1 MKRILTGIFFF
12 LLSAAGSAAA
22 EPVRLVL
29 QWQHQSQFA
38 GYYMALEKGF
48 YRAEN
53 LDVTLIPGGAHVDP
67 LRMIRDG
74 QADFCTTMLSS
85 VLGRH
90 DRNEFVL
97 LQQVLNRSNLTLV
110 AWKKGRHGID
120 SIAAPSDLDQRRIT
134 LWDGFRPPY
143 EAFFRRYGIDPVI
156 IPQYY
161 SFSLFL
167 HRGADACCAM
177 RYNEYHSLI
186 QHGLR
191 DEELTVFDFHE
202 LGVDL
207 PEDGLFAVAET
218 WRRRLSV
225 CDAFVRASMKGWQ
238 YARDHR
244 RETLDVVMRYVEEAR
259 LPANRPHMEWMLDTI
274 LQAVF
279 PATDAGWIPGQ
290 LTEERYRK
298 AVSILGLEGS
308 EPAYGDFVTPGAQR
322 GLH

>member
-207 PEDGLFAVAET
+207 ACLAREHPLGDEKLSSHRPPLRTHAAENED
-218 WRRRLSV
+218 RLSRLIRHG
-225 CDAFVRASMKGWQ
+225 AGGGA
-238 YARDHR
+238 ARTR
-244 RETLDVVMRYVEEAR
+244 GE
-259 LPANRPHMEWMLDTI
+259 
-274 LQAVF
+274 F
-279 PATDAGWIPGQ
+279 GQ
-290 LTEERYRK
+290 LADEVGGIGVGKRDTCR
-298 AVSILGLEGS
+298 VMCTS
-308 EPAYGDFVTPGAQR
+308 
-322 GLH
+322 